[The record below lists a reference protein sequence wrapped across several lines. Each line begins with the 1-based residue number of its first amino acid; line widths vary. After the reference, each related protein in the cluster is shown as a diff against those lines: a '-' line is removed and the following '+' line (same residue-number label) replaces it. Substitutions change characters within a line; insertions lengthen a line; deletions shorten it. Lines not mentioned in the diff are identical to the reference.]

1 MQHRIILPGATT
13 LTRLISEVREKA
25 TLRLWNK
32 LALIPSAE
40 QRSQLEMLLGP
51 TDCSRLSL
59 LESLKKGPVT
69 ISGPAFN
76 EAIERWK
83 TLNDFGLHAENLS
96 TLPAVRLKNLAR
108 YAGMTSVFNIARM
121 SPQKRMAVLV
131 AFVLAWETLALDDAL
146 DVLDAMLAVIIRD
159 ARKIGQKKRLRSL
172 KDLDKSALALASACS
187 YLLKEETPDESI
199 RAEVFSY
206 IPRQKLAEIITLVRE
221 IARPSDD
228 NFHEEMVEQYGRVRR
243 FLPHLLNT
251 VKFSSAPAG
260 VTTLN
265 ACDYLSREFSSRRQF
280 FDDAPTEIIS
290 RSWKRLVINKEKHI
304 TRRGYTLCFLS
315 KLQDSLRRRDVY
327 VTGSNRWG
335 DPRARLL
342 QGADWQANRIKVYRS
357 LGHPT
362 DPQEAIKS
370 LGHQLDSRYRQVAAR
385 LCENEAVELD
395 VSGPKPRLTIS
406 PLASLDEPDSLKRL
420 SKMISDLLPPVDLTE
435 LLLEINAHTGFADE
449 FFHASEASARLVD
462 FQATLPLA
470 QIWGGGEVAS
480 ADGMRFVTPVR
491 TINAGPN
498 RKYFGN
504 NRGITWYNF
513 VSDQYSGFHGIVI
526 PGTLRDS
533 IFVLEGLLEQET
545 GLNPTEIMTDTAGAS
560 ELVFGLFWLLGY
572 QFSPRLADAGASV
585 FWRMDHDAD
594 YGVLNDI
601 ARGQSDPR
609 KIVLQWD
616 EMIRTAGSLKLGK
629 VQVSVLVRSLLKS
642 ERPSGLTQ
650 AIIEVGRINKT
661 LYLLNYID
669 DEDYRRRILTQLNRG
684 ESRHAVARAI
694 CHGQKGEIRKR
705 YTDGQEDQLGTL
717 GLVTNAV
724 VLWNTIYMQAALDHL
739 RAQGETLNDEDI
751 ARLSPLCHG
760 HINMLGHY
768 SFTLAELVTK
778 GHLRPLKEASEAE
791 NVA

>member
-304 TRRGYTLCFLS
+304 
-315 KLQDSLRRRDVY
+315 
-327 VTGSNRWG
+327 
-335 DPRARLL
+335 
-342 QGADWQANRIKVYRS
+342 
-357 LGHPT
+357 
-362 DPQEAIKS
+362 
-370 LGHQLDSRYRQVAAR
+370 
-385 LCENEAVELD
+385 
-395 VSGPKPRLTIS
+395 
-406 PLASLDEPDSLKRL
+406 
-420 SKMISDLLPPVDLTE
+420 PPVDLTE

-449 FFHASEASARLVD
+449 FFHASEASARVDDLPVSISAVLMAEACNIGLEPLIRSNVPALTRHRLNWTKANYLRAETITSANARLVD

>member
-370 LGHQLDSRYRQVAAR
+370 LGHQLDSRYRLSGSSRLARGEIVNRGFGPETSSSTASFSQRRAAT
-385 LCENEAVELD
+385 C
-395 VSGPKPRLTIS
+395 
-406 PLASLDEPDSLKRL
+406 LKRL

-449 FFHASEASARLVD
+449 FFHASEASARVDDLPVSISAVLMAEACNIGLEPLIRSNVPALTRHRLNWTKANYLRAETITSANARLVD

-504 NRGITWYNF
+504 RG
-513 VSDQYSGFHGIVI
+513 
-526 PGTLRDS
+526 
-533 IFVLEGLLEQET
+533 
-545 GLNPTEIMTDTAGAS
+545 
-560 ELVFGLFWLLGY
+560 
-572 QFSPRLADAGASV
+572 
-585 FWRMDHDAD
+585 
-594 YGVLNDI
+594 
-601 ARGQSDPR
+601 
-609 KIVLQWD
+609 
-616 EMIRTAGSLKLGK
+616 
-629 VQVSVLVRSLLKS
+629 
-642 ERPSGLTQ
+642 
-650 AIIEVGRINKT
+650 
-661 LYLLNYID
+661 
-669 DEDYRRRILTQLNRG
+669 
-684 ESRHAVARAI
+684 
-694 CHGQKGEIRKR
+694 
-705 YTDGQEDQLGTL
+705 
-717 GLVTNAV
+717 
-724 VLWNTIYMQAALDHL
+724 L
-739 RAQGETLNDEDI
+739 RANGTKTYAKKLIHCLN
-751 ARLSPLCHG
+751 
-760 HINMLGHY
+760 
-768 SFTLAELVTK
+768 
-778 GHLRPLKEASEAE
+778 
-791 NVA
+791 

>member
-1 MQHRIILPGATT
+1 M
-13 LTRLISEVREKA
+13 IS
-25 TLRLWNK
+25 LS
-32 LALIPSAE
+32 P
-40 QRSQLEMLLGP
+40 P
-51 TDCSRLSL
+51 TICNS
-59 LESLKKGPVT
+59 
-69 ISGPAFN
+69 
-76 EAIERWK
+76 
-83 TLNDFGLHAENLS
+83 AENLS

-108 YAGMTSVFNIARM
+108 YAGMTSVFNIAEDVTAEKDGGSGCLCPCM
-121 SPQKRMAVLV
+121 
-131 AFVLAWETLALDDAL
+131 ETLALDDAL

-449 FFHASEASARLVD
+449 FFHASEASARVDDLPVSISAVLMAEACNIGLEPLIRSNVPALTRHRLNWTKANYLRAETITSANARLVD

-504 NRGITWYNF
+504 NRGSLVQLCVRSVFRLSWHRYTG
-513 VSDQYSGFHGIVI
+513 DA
-526 PGTLRDS
+526 
-533 IFVLEGLLEQET
+533 EGLYLCAGRSSGT
-545 GLNPTEIMTDTAGAS
+545 GDRAESNRNYDRYSRCQRTCLWPFLAAGIP
-560 ELVFGLFWLLGY
+560 VFSTPG
-572 QFSPRLADAGASV
+572 
-585 FWRMDHDAD
+585 
-594 YGVLNDI
+594 
-601 ARGQSDPR
+601 
-609 KIVLQWD
+609 
-616 EMIRTAGSLKLGK
+616 
-629 VQVSVLVRSLLKS
+629 
-642 ERPSGLTQ
+642 
-650 AIIEVGRINKT
+650 
-661 LYLLNYID
+661 
-669 DEDYRRRILTQLNRG
+669 
-684 ESRHAVARAI
+684 
-694 CHGQKGEIRKR
+694 
-705 YTDGQEDQLGTL
+705 
-717 GLVTNAV
+717 
-724 VLWNTIYMQAALDHL
+724 
-739 RAQGETLNDEDI
+739 
-751 ARLSPLCHG
+751 
-760 HINMLGHY
+760 
-768 SFTLAELVTK
+768 
-778 GHLRPLKEASEAE
+778 
-791 NVA
+791 

>member
-342 QGADWQANRIKVYRS
+342 QG
-357 LGHPT
+357 
-362 DPQEAIKS
+362 
-370 LGHQLDSRYRQVAAR
+370 
-385 LCENEAVELD
+385 C
-395 VSGPKPRLTIS
+395 
-406 PLASLDEPDSLKRL
+406 
-420 SKMISDLLPPVDLTE
+420 
-435 LLLEINAHTGFADE
+435 
-449 FFHASEASARLVD
+449 
-462 FQATLPLA
+462 
-470 QIWGGGEVAS
+470 
-480 ADGMRFVTPVR
+480 
-491 TINAGPN
+491 
-498 RKYFGN
+498 
-504 NRGITWYNF
+504 
-513 VSDQYSGFHGIVI
+513 
-526 PGTLRDS
+526 
-533 IFVLEGLLEQET
+533 
-545 GLNPTEIMTDTAGAS
+545 
-560 ELVFGLFWLLGY
+560 
-572 QFSPRLADAGASV
+572 
-585 FWRMDHDAD
+585 
-594 YGVLNDI
+594 
-601 ARGQSDPR
+601 
-609 KIVLQWD
+609 
-616 EMIRTAGSLKLGK
+616 
-629 VQVSVLVRSLLKS
+629 
-642 ERPSGLTQ
+642 
-650 AIIEVGRINKT
+650 
-661 LYLLNYID
+661 
-669 DEDYRRRILTQLNRG
+669 
-684 ESRHAVARAI
+684 
-694 CHGQKGEIRKR
+694 
-705 YTDGQEDQLGTL
+705 
-717 GLVTNAV
+717 
-724 VLWNTIYMQAALDHL
+724 
-739 RAQGETLNDEDI
+739 
-751 ARLSPLCHG
+751 
-760 HINMLGHY
+760 
-768 SFTLAELVTK
+768 
-778 GHLRPLKEASEAE
+778 
-791 NVA
+791 

>member
-1 MQHRIILPGATT
+1 MPRAKIGRVTPVPAQPFFHFRRITLNPAVNRGVIDIHSAFSQHLLQLTVTDAVFAVPAYGPQNDVT
-13 LTRLISEVREKA
+13 LK
-25 TLRLWNK
+25 
-32 LALIPSAE
+32 
-40 QRSQLEMLLGP
+40 M
-51 TDCSRLSL
+51 
-59 LESLKKGPVT
+59 
-69 ISGPAFN
+69 PAF
-76 EAIERWK
+76 EWVHVQ
-83 TLNDFGLHAENLS
+83 LHQQKGMISLSPPTICNSAENLS

-449 FFHASEASARLVD
+449 FFHASEASARVDDLPVSISAVLMAEACNIGLEPLIRSNVPALTRHRLNWTKANYLRAETITSANARLVD

-504 NRGITWYNF
+504 NRDHLVQLCVRSVFRLSWHRYTG
-513 VSDQYSGFHGIVI
+513 DA
-526 PGTLRDS
+526 
-533 IFVLEGLLEQET
+533 EGLYLCAGRSSGT
-545 GLNPTEIMTDTAGAS
+545 GDRAESNRNYDRYSRCQRTCLWPFLAAGIP
-560 ELVFGLFWLLGY
+560 VFSTPG
-572 QFSPRLADAGASV
+572 
-585 FWRMDHDAD
+585 
-594 YGVLNDI
+594 
-601 ARGQSDPR
+601 
-609 KIVLQWD
+609 
-616 EMIRTAGSLKLGK
+616 
-629 VQVSVLVRSLLKS
+629 
-642 ERPSGLTQ
+642 
-650 AIIEVGRINKT
+650 
-661 LYLLNYID
+661 
-669 DEDYRRRILTQLNRG
+669 
-684 ESRHAVARAI
+684 
-694 CHGQKGEIRKR
+694 
-705 YTDGQEDQLGTL
+705 
-717 GLVTNAV
+717 
-724 VLWNTIYMQAALDHL
+724 
-739 RAQGETLNDEDI
+739 
-751 ARLSPLCHG
+751 
-760 HINMLGHY
+760 
-768 SFTLAELVTK
+768 
-778 GHLRPLKEASEAE
+778 
-791 NVA
+791 

>member
-108 YAGMTSVFNIARM
+108 YAGMTSVFNIAEDVTAEKDGGSGCLCPCM
-121 SPQKRMAVLV
+121 
-131 AFVLAWETLALDDAL
+131 ETLALDDAL

-385 LCENEAVELD
+385 LCENEAVELCFW
-395 VSGPKPRLTIS
+395 PE
-406 PLASLDEPDSLKRL
+406 A
-420 SKMISDLLPPVDLTE
+420 PVD
-435 LLLEINAHTGFADE
+435 N
-449 FFHASEASARLVD
+449 
-462 FQATLPLA
+462 
-470 QIWGGGEVAS
+470 
-480 ADGMRFVTPVR
+480 
-491 TINAGPN
+491 
-498 RKYFGN
+498 
-504 NRGITWYNF
+504 
-513 VSDQYSGFHGIVI
+513 
-526 PGTLRDS
+526 
-533 IFVLEGLLEQET
+533 
-545 GLNPTEIMTDTAGAS
+545 
-560 ELVFGLFWLLGY
+560 
-572 QFSPRLADAGASV
+572 FSPR
-585 FWRMDHDAD
+585 
-594 YGVLNDI
+594 
-601 ARGQSDPR
+601 QS
-609 KIVLQWD
+609 
-616 EMIRTAGSLKLGK
+616 
-629 VQVSVLVRSLLKS
+629 
-642 ERPSGLTQ
+642 
-650 AIIEVGRINKT
+650 
-661 LYLLNYID
+661 
-669 DEDYRRRILTQLNRG
+669 
-684 ESRHAVARAI
+684 
-694 CHGQKGEIRKR
+694 
-705 YTDGQEDQLGTL
+705 
-717 GLVTNAV
+717 
-724 VLWNTIYMQAALDHL
+724 
-739 RAQGETLNDEDI
+739 
-751 ARLSPLCHG
+751 
-760 HINMLGHY
+760 
-768 SFTLAELVTK
+768 
-778 GHLRPLKEASEAE
+778 
-791 NVA
+791 

>member
-1 MQHRIILPGATT
+1 MPVDFLTTEQTESYGRFTGEPDELQLARYFHLDEADKEFIGKSRGDHNRLGIALQIGCVRFLGTFLTDMNHIPSGVRHFTARQLGIRDITVLAEYGQRENTRREHAALIRQHYQYREFAWPWTFRLTRLLYTRSWISNERPGLLFDLATGWLMQHRIILPGATT

-199 RAEVFSY
+199 R
-206 IPRQKLAEIITLVRE
+206 
-221 IARPSDD
+221 
-228 NFHEEMVEQYGRVRR
+228 
-243 FLPHLLNT
+243 
-251 VKFSSAPAG
+251 
-260 VTTLN
+260 
-265 ACDYLSREFSSRRQF
+265 
-280 FDDAPTEIIS
+280 
-290 RSWKRLVINKEKHI
+290 
-304 TRRGYTLCFLS
+304 
-315 KLQDSLRRRDVY
+315 
-327 VTGSNRWG
+327 
-335 DPRARLL
+335 
-342 QGADWQANRIKVYRS
+342 
-357 LGHPT
+357 
-362 DPQEAIKS
+362 
-370 LGHQLDSRYRQVAAR
+370 
-385 LCENEAVELD
+385 
-395 VSGPKPRLTIS
+395 
-406 PLASLDEPDSLKRL
+406 
-420 SKMISDLLPPVDLTE
+420 
-435 LLLEINAHTGFADE
+435 
-449 FFHASEASARLVD
+449 
-462 FQATLPLA
+462 
-470 QIWGGGEVAS
+470 
-480 ADGMRFVTPVR
+480 
-491 TINAGPN
+491 
-498 RKYFGN
+498 
-504 NRGITWYNF
+504 
-513 VSDQYSGFHGIVI
+513 
-526 PGTLRDS
+526 
-533 IFVLEGLLEQET
+533 
-545 GLNPTEIMTDTAGAS
+545 
-560 ELVFGLFWLLGY
+560 
-572 QFSPRLADAGASV
+572 
-585 FWRMDHDAD
+585 
-594 YGVLNDI
+594 
-601 ARGQSDPR
+601 
-609 KIVLQWD
+609 
-616 EMIRTAGSLKLGK
+616 
-629 VQVSVLVRSLLKS
+629 
-642 ERPSGLTQ
+642 
-650 AIIEVGRINKT
+650 
-661 LYLLNYID
+661 
-669 DEDYRRRILTQLNRG
+669 
-684 ESRHAVARAI
+684 
-694 CHGQKGEIRKR
+694 